1 MRTVEILG
9 KNYSSM
15 QEIHEMLAKE
25 LDFPDYYGK
34 NLDALYDVLTE
45 ESLETEITINFEGME
60 EGRLKDSL
68 RRMATVISD
77 VTAEN
82 EKISLVIVEL

>member
-9 KNYSSM
+9 KDYSSM
-15 QEIHEMLAKE
+15 EEIHDVLARE
-25 LDFPDYYGK
+25 LAFPDYYGK

-68 RRMATVISD
+68 RRMTSVISD